1 MAIMLGI
8 GESGLLQAIFDDPTL
23 KHKDLRV
30 CAFPGDV
37 IPEEATW
44 PAHTRIGRVSNWE
57 EMQHWIQCYFSDHN
71 DIVRLGGCDLL
82 TDHPL
87 SEEAERHRADLLPRA
102 LAMLGD
108 RPWALGNDINDTF
121 MGLWHAAQNAKILL
135 PMPSIGQ
142 LAATLG
148 QVPAIS
154 IGAGPSLGTH
164 LDELRSLQDKCLLVC
179 CDAAYPGLVKAGII
193 PHIVTPMER
202 LQQQAP
208 LVACAEGTRTVFA
221 GLPVCHMDTIK
232 PFINGNRA
240 IYLHCLDKLYD
251 WLTPTEQL
259 RCLTGSSTGVLSFY
273 VAASLT
279 RGPVYLVG
287 HDLSTDGGTSHWDGA
302 GMAGKAFQAETLNAG
317 GLGANGYEK
326 RLIPGNDGGMVESIM
341 WWDNFRSEISGQ
353 AKLIPGRVFNV
364 NAHDRKYAVI
374 EHTLAAPLPLPGSLP
389 DFPGFSPKPTEEA
402 RYNDWKIR
410 AARLPEDTAGFIR
423 SMDQLRMDLHAMR
436 RTAPHEWKLDELMAR
451 VTPDAGVSDGNKS
464 AFQYILRSAIYNEQV
479 TMSHRARGWASRNE
493 AHWKTM
499 QSLDALADAM
509 TVGMKQLQP
518 LLDSL
523 A

>member
-8 GESGLLQAIFDDPTL
+8 GESGLLQAIFDDPFL
-23 KHKDLRV
+23 RHKDIHV

-37 IPEEATW
+37 IPTEI
-44 PAHTRIGRVSNWE
+44 PARTKIDRVTNWE
-57 EMQHWIQCYFSDHN
+57 EMQYWIQCYFSDHN
-71 DIVRLGGCDLL
+71 DIVRLGGCDVLA
-82 TDHPL
+82 DHPL
-87 SEEAERHRADLLPRA
+87 SEEAEKYRADLKPRA

-148 QVPAIS
+148 ELPAIS
-154 IGAGPSLGTH
+154 IGAGPSLGSH
-164 LDELRSLQDKCLLVC
+164 IDELRLLQDKCLLVC
-179 CDAAYPGLVKAGII
+179 CDAAYPGLVKEGII
-193 PHIVTPMER
+193 PHLVTPMER

-208 LVACAEGTRTVFA
+208 LVAAAEGTRTVFA
-221 GLPVCHMDTIK
+221 GLPVCHMDTLK
-232 PFINGNRA
+232 PFIRGNRA
-240 IYLHCLDKLYD
+240 IYLHCLDKCYD
-251 WLTPTEQL
+251 WLAPKESL
-259 RCLTGSSTGVLSFY
+259 RCLTGSSTGVLSFF

-287 HDLSTDGGTSHWDGA
+287 HDLSTGAGASHWDGA
-302 GMAGKAFQAETLNAG
+302 GLAGTAFKAETANAG
-317 GLGANGYEK
+317 GFGSNGYEK

-364 NAHDRKYAVI
+364 NAHDRKYAQI
-374 EHTLAAPLPLPGSLP
+374 EHTHARPLPLPGDLPEFAGFQPIASEGARYDDWKARAGKLP
-389 DFPGFSPKPTEEA
+389 D
-402 RYNDWKIR
+402 
-410 AARLPEDTAGFIR
+410 DTAGFIR
-423 SMDQLRMDLHAMR
+423 SMDALRTDLSAMR
-436 RTAPHEWKLDELMAR
+436 RRSPHEWNLEALMAR
-451 VTPDAGVSDGNKS
+451 VTPDAGVSEGNK
-464 AFQYILRSAIYNEQV
+464 ACFQYILRSAIYNEQT
-479 TMSHRARGWASRNE
+479 TMSNRARGWTGRNE

-499 QSLDALADAM
+499 QSLDSLADAM
-509 TVGMKQLQP
+509 TVAAKQLQP

-523 A
+523 AT